1 MRKLADRVNALV
13 VLLALVTMVG
23 CQGLSGSNKTTTS
36 KPPATQ
42 QNTKPGQLTVAPAS
56 ISFSNVKVGNNQSQ
70 PATMTNSGGSSLT
83 VNTAAATGT
92 GFSVTGLSLPLTLNV
107 GQSQGF
113 TVIFAPQSNGTIN
126 GNLAIANTGSTPT
139 VNVPLA
145 GTSQSDGVLT
155 ASPVSLNFGS
165 VLVGNNQILPETLTN
180 TGGSNLTV
188 TQVNTTGTGF
198 STSGLSLPL
207 TLAAGQS
214 QAFNVSFA
222 PSATGA
228 SSGNLAIVSSSTP
241 TINVPLSGT
250 GLAAG
255 ALTPNPSSLSFGN
268 VQDGSNQQQSETLTN
283 TGGTNVNINQATIS
297 GTGFSMSGLNPPLQL
312 TPGQRITFPVTF
324 APTSPGNYTG
334 SVAIVSDASNP
345 NLTVPLSGTGT
356 PPPQGQVSVVP
367 ASIDFGSVTVGTQAQ
382 RTGTL
387 NATVAAVTVSSG
399 TVNGSAFSLSGI
411 NFPVTIPAGQQV
423 QFTVKF
429 TPSGNGVASGSIT
442 FRSDAS
448 NSPTV
453 ESLTGTGVPPAQHS
467 VSLSWNASTSQNV
480 TGYNIYRGVKSGGPY
495 SKINPVLNASTVYTD
510 TTVVDGQTYYYVVTA
525 VNSSNQES
533 GYSNQAQAVI
543 PPP

>member
-1 MRKLADRVNALV
+1 LA
-13 VLLALVTMVG
+13 TMLG
-23 CQGLSGSNKTTTS
+23 CQGLTGSNKTTTT
-36 KPPATQ
+36 KPPSTQ
-42 QNTKPGQLTVAPAS
+42 QNSKPGQLTVVPAS

-70 PATMTNSGGSSLT
+70 PATMNNSGGSSLT
-83 VNTAAATGT
+83 VNTATATGT
-92 GFSVTGLSLPLTLNV
+92 GFSVTGLSLPLTLGV
-107 GQSQGF
+107 GQSQDF
-113 TVIFAPQSNGTIN
+113 TVVFTPQSTGKSN
-126 GNLAIANTGSTPT
+126 GNLAIGNTGSTPT
-139 VNVPLA
+139 VNVPLS

-155 ASPVSLNFGS
+155 ASPLSLNFGS
-165 VLVGNNQILPETLTN
+165 VLVGSNQTLSETLTN

-214 QAFNVSFA
+214 QPFNVTFA
-222 PSATGA
+222 PSASGT
-228 SSGNLAIVSSSTP
+228 SSGNIAIISSSTP
-241 TINVPLSGT
+241 TINVALSGN

-255 ALTPNPSSLSFGN
+255 ALTPSTSSLSFGN
-268 VQDGSNQQQSETLTN
+268 VQVGSNQQQSETLTN
-283 TGGTNVNINQATIS
+283 AGGTNVNITQATIS
-297 GTGFSMSGLNPPLQL
+297 GTGFSMTGLNPPRQL
-312 TPGQRITFPVTF
+312 TPGQQVTFPVTF
-324 APTSPGNYTG
+324 APTSPGIYSGNI
-334 SVAIVSDASNP
+334 SIVSDASNP
-345 NLTVPLSGTGT
+345 NLTIPLGGTGT
-356 PPPQGQVSVVP
+356 PPPQGQLSVVP
-367 ASIDFGSVTVGTQAQ
+367 TSIDFGNVTVGTQAQ
-382 RTGTL
+382 QTGTL

-411 NFPVTIPAGQQV
+411 SFPVTIPAGQQV
-423 QFTVKF
+423 HFTVKF

-467 VSLSWNASTSQNV
+467 VNLSWNASTSQNI

-495 SKINPVLNASTVYTD
+495 SKINPVLNASTFYTD

-533 GYSNQAQAVI
+533 EYSNQAQAVI